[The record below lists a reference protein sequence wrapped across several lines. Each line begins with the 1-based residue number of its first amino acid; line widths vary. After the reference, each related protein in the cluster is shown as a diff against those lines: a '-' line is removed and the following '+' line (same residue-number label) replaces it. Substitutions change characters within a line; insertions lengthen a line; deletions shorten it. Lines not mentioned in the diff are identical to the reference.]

1 MFEGK
6 ERFDTMDAEFFNLIY
21 PYYYHST
28 ANNYNH
34 FIYLYSFS
42 EEPENYQPM
51 GACNFSRI
59 DNKTFYI
66 ELDNNEVDSTEE
78 TYTENPVITFFG
90 INYNLLLIQG
100 GLATI
105 GYVN

>member
-1 MFEGK
+1 
-6 ERFDTMDAEFFNLIY
+6 
-21 PYYYHST
+21 
-28 ANNYNH
+28 
-34 FIYLYSFS
+34 
-42 EEPENYQPM
+42 M

-59 DNKTFYI
+59 DNKSFYV
-66 ELDNNEVDSTEE
+66 ELDNSE
-78 TYTENPVITFFG
+78 TYNENPIITFFG